1 MTVQQALNLLQLR
14 RPISEPNSGF
24 VRQLEL
30 FEKENYVV
38 NLRSNR
44 VRQFLLGRTN
54 AIDSYITPD
63 MMMGNATVSDPYS
76 DIVQEKPME
85 SKPPLARLRCKMCR
99 HELATEKD
107 LVEHDLGRG
116 ELSFEPH
123 KRDSV
128 RKGLN
133 AAPVARQRGTITLPP
148 QLREALH
155 ARHQRLIS
163 PQCSAYFVEPL
174 PWMSESSDLVEGVLS
189 GRLICPNRSCSAK
202 LGSWTW
208 AGTQCAWYVTSYI
221 LLTSAELG

>member
-76 DIVQEKPME
+76 DIV
-85 SKPPLARLRCKMCR
+85 
-99 HELATEKD
+99 
-107 LVEHDLGRG
+107 
-116 ELSFEPH
+116 LS
-123 KRDSV
+123 
-128 RKGLN
+128 
-133 AAPVARQRGTITLPP
+133 
-148 QLREALH
+148 
-155 ARHQRLIS
+155 LIH
-163 PQCSAYFVEPL
+163 
-174 PWMSESSDLVEGVLS
+174 
-189 GRLICPNRSCSAK
+189 I
-202 LGSWTW
+202 
-208 AGTQCAWYVTSYI
+208 
-221 LLTSAELG
+221 